1 MDDRRARPYALPVS
15 IAFYDIAEL
24 EAEIAPKPTPE
35 RRYRLEVILD
45 ARGRLVS
52 AQAEPAAVGLIERL
66 ARGLDMAPAP
76 VPA

>member
-1 MDDRRARPYALPVS
+1 MDGPRARPYALPVS

-24 EAEIAPKPTPE
+24 EAEADPKPG

-66 ARGLDMAPAP
+66 ARGLSTAPA
-76 VPA
+76 AA